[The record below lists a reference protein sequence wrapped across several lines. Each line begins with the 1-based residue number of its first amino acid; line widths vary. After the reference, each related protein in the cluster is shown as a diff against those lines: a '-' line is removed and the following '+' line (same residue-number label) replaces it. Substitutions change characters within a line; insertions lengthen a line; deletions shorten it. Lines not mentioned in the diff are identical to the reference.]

1 MVERCSAIDQWHR
14 DVPHSARWPI
24 ALGIF
29 VVLAWGFGF
38 GSWAALAPLEGAV
51 VASGSFVATGQNK
64 QVQHLEGG
72 IIRKVLVNEGDL
84 VEESQPLLRRD
95 DTAIRPKLRSLVLRR
110 YRLIAITA
118 RLTA

>member
-1 MVERCSAIDQWHR
+1 MVDQCSAINQWHR

-29 VVLAWGFGF
+29 VVLAWGLGF

-64 QVQHLEGG
+64 QV
-72 IIRKVLVNEGDL
+72 
-84 VEESQPLLRRD
+84 
-95 DTAIRPKLRSLVLRR
+95 
-110 YRLIAITA
+110 
-118 RLTA
+118 